1 MNADPAHAYCAEL
14 VRRIDRDRYLAA
26 LFAPAVPRRRILAV
40 YALNAELAG
49 IAGAVSEPLLG
60 EIRLQWWREGVR
72 GRCDHPVLEALV
84 ESTTAHTLDPAML
97 ERTIDTRKRDFS
109 TMPAADMREVES
121 YAEGTSGVVAVLAAE
136 SIGGHDLATERVA
149 MHVGTAWGL
158 VALLRALPH
167 HGSGRQGSGLLA
179 GLVVERGMAEVARD
193 VAIRARAHLAEARA
207 ERDGASKQAIAA
219 LLPATVADLYL
230 RRLDRA
236 DYEPEAGTLEV
247 SGPRVQLRLLRKA
260 LTGNF

>member
-14 VRRIDRDRYLAA
+14 VRRVDRDRYLAA
-26 LFAPAVPRRRILAV
+26 LFAPAAQRRRILAV

-49 IAGAVSEPLLG
+49 IAGAVREPLLG
-60 EIRLQWWREGVR
+60 EIRLQWWREGLR
-72 GRCDHPVLEALV
+72 GRRDHPVLEALA
-84 ESTTAHTLDPAML
+84 ESTTAHSLNPAML
-97 ERTIDTRKRDFS
+97 ERTIDARKRDLS
-109 TMPAADMREVES
+109 TVPARDMREVES

-136 SIGGHDLATERVA
+136 SIGGHDPVTESVA

-158 VALLRALPH
+158 VSLLRALPH
-167 HGSGRQGSGLLA
+167 HGGGQGSGLLA
-179 GLVVERGMAEVARD
+179 GLVAERGMAEVARD
-193 VAIRARAHLAEARA
+193 VATRARAHLAEARG

-236 DYEPEAGTLEV
+236 DYEPGAGTLEV